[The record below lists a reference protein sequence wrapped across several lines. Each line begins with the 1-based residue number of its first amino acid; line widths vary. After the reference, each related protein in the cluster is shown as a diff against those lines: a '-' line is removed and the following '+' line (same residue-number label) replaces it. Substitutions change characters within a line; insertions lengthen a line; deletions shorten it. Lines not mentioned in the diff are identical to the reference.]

1 MIAPAPQAPS
11 TPSEL
16 GAAVPEQRIRDK
28 ATRPPVDPRL
38 LRFDP
43 AVPRLLAVG
52 ALLALVTAL
61 ALIVQ
66 ATALG
71 RIIARTFLDG
81 ASLVDHTAMLGLL
94 IAAVIVRAGATW
106 LTQLLAQRTS
116 AQVKS
121 GLRRAVVARQA
132 RRPPGESEQDTGAL
146 AAALTDGIDA
156 LDGTFGGYL
165 PALLAGIVVPI
176 TIVIYVV
183 TVDLTSA
190 LVLIVTLPLI
200 PMFMVL
206 IGLAARV
213 ATRKRFSALT
223 ALSSQLLT
231 VLQGLTVVR
240 VTRSAPR
247 VGTAVRAAAERLR
260 TTTLETLRVAFIS
273 AMALEM
279 LASLGVA
286 TLAVIAGV
294 RLAEGT
300 GIGFEAVLI
309 ALLLAPE
316 AFWPLRQ
323 VGQQFHANEDGA
335 VAAERL
341 LGLLEPDEPDA
352 AVRRRPAPDPG
363 RVSVRF
369 EDVRVTY
376 PGRAVPALDRVELRV
391 RPGERLAVLGA
402 SGAGKTTLAALLI
415 GLRRPDGGRITAG
428 GVDLAEL
435 DPEAWHRHVAW
446 VPQQPARLRGT
457 LADVLRLGTA
467 DDARPGDAEV
477 WSALAAVGLDLEVA
491 SLPDGLRTVVGPGGR
506 ELSTGQWRR
515 VALARALLRP
525 AGLVVLDEPTGD
537 LDVEAELAVR
547 RALASLG
554 GQRTVVVLTHR
565 LPVAAEADR
574 VVVLDAGRVVDAGP
588 PAELADADGAYARLL
603 AASRPLQPGE
613 LRAPPQVSLPRRA
626 AVPAPPEEHTPEP
639 DRPEQP
645 HPTDAAVTLTGLLR
659 PHRRMLALATAAG
672 TLTPLAGVLL
682 VAVSTYLISA
692 TALRPNLLD
701 LTTVI
706 VGVRALSL
714 LKGVSRYVERLA
726 GHDVALRVVV
736 ELRTLIYARL
746 VPKAPVGLG
755 GRRMGDLL
763 ARLVVDVDRLQLA
776 LVRGVVPLTGGLIA
790 GLLAVV
796 VAGVLLPLAA
806 PVLAAGV
813 VIGGVVVPL
822 AALRLADRPQ
832 RALAAARGELTAE
845 LVEVLRAAPELRL
858 LGRLPAAHARISHLD
873 VDLVRLDRS
882 AVARGSGSDAAVQLV
897 LGTTVVG
904 LVLVGVPAVGA
915 GLLEGV
921 VLGALVVLG
930 LALGEALAPL
940 PAAAQALSTAASS
953 SRRLR
958 EVLDAPDPAPD
969 PAAGDTGV
977 LVTLPTSR
985 LAIDRV
991 TARYPGAAAPALLDH
1006 DLELAPGRRVAVVGR
1021 SGAGKS
1027 TLGTLTVRFLDPE
1040 QGELRLDRVPLPTLP
1055 GDELRSV
1062 VGLSESRAQVFDG
1075 TVASNL
1081 HLARP
1086 GASDDELRRALA
1098 SAHLDG
1104 WVAQLPDGLD
1114 TRVGEGGSRLS
1125 GGQRHRLALARLLLR
1140 ATPLLVLDE
1149 PTADLDPVTGRAL
1162 LADALRAAGQR
1173 GVLLLTHDLR
1183 VLPVV
1188 DEVVVLD
1195 AGRVVARGP
1204 HTDLLR
1210 DDPDYA
1216 ARWSLDQQATK
1227 P

>member
-1 MIAPAPQAPS
+1 MSSSPATGRAA
-11 TPSEL
+11 SEL
-16 GAAVPEQRIRDK
+16 GAALPDRRIRSE

-38 LRFDP
+38 LRLDP
-43 AVPRLLAVG
+43 AVPRQLVLT
-52 ALLALVTAL
+52 ALLALLTASALVAQAAAL
-61 ALIVQ
+61 A
-66 ATALG
+66 A
-71 RIIARTFLDG
+71 IIARTFLDG
-81 ASLVDHTAMLGLL
+81 ATLADHGGWILL
-94 IAAVIVRAGATW
+94 LAGAVVVRAAASWATD
-106 LTQLLAQRTS
+106 LVALRT
-116 AQVKS
+116 ATRVKS
-121 GLRRAVVARQA
+121 RLRARALDHLL
-132 RRPPGESEQDTGAL
+132 RRPPDADQAAVGEL
-146 AAALTDGIDA
+146 AAELTEGIDT

-165 PALLAGIVVPI
+165 PAIVRGAVIPVAIVVVLLPI
-176 TIVIYVV
+176 E
-183 TVDLTSA
+183 LTSA
-190 LVLIVTLPLI
+190 LILLVTLPLI
-200 PMFMVL
+200 PVFMVL
-206 IGLAARV
+206 VGLAARG
-213 ATRKRFSALT
+213 ATRRRFR
-223 ALSSQLLT
+223 ALSELSGHLLA
-231 VLQGLTVVR
+231 VLEGLGTIRLLGAVD
-240 VTRSAPR
+240 R
-247 VGTAVRAAAERLR
+247 VGVQVRQAAERLR
-260 TTTLETLRVAFIS
+260 RTTLETLRVAFLS
-273 AMALEM
+273 ALVLELLAAL
-279 LASLGVA
+279 AVA
-286 TLAVIAGV
+286 TVAVVAGV
-294 RLAEGT
+294 RLAEGL
-300 GIGFEAVLI
+300 GSFEPVLL

-323 VGQQFHANEDGA
+323 IGQQFHANEDGA